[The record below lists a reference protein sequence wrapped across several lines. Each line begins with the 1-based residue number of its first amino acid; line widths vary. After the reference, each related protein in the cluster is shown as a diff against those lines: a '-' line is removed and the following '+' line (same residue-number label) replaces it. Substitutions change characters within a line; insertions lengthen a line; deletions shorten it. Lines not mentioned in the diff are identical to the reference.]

1 MWNSLR
7 DELREVVWLV
17 TVVGGLS
24 VTSGRRSGGGM
35 GKRNFASTSR
45 LQASIAQG

>member
-24 VTSGRRSGGGM
+24 VTAVGL
-35 GKRNFASTSR
+35 AVA
-45 LQASIAQG
+45 LAAA